1 MKAQA
6 LRDSSMSSYMA
17 SKKTME
23 INPSHSII
31 VELKKKFELDAND
44 KTVKDLVWLL
54 FETSLLTSGFSLD
67 EPTMFANRIHKLIKL
82 GLSIYED
89 EGAEPAAATESAP
102 AEAAASTTGGDDDL
116 PPLEDDSGTVMEE
129 VD

>member
-6 LRDSSMSSYMA
+6 LRDSSMTSYMV

-23 INPSHSII
+23 INAGHPIMK
-31 VELKKKFELDAND
+31 ELLSKATADKGD

-54 FETSLLTSGFSLD
+54 FDTSLLTSGFNLE
-67 EPTMFANRIHKLIKL
+67 EPTQFAGRIHRMIKL
-82 GLSIYED
+82 GLSIDED
-89 EGAEPAAATESAP
+89 DDVE
-102 AEAAASTTGGDDDL
+102 DDL
-116 PPLEDDSGTVMEE
+116 PPLEEVEGAVDEASKMEE